1 MGRCAAIEAEDYYY
15 LSDAE
20 CDARKAPLCVLRDDA
35 EVVVATGETNYTYP
49 ALDPGFCRNWMVTG
63 QDEDGNGVFD
73 ETSEESSSDDEEM
86 SEDESGESQESSE
99 ESEEE
104 DEEEEDEE
112 EKGEEENEEEGAA
125 DENTREEGKETT
137 PVPSLGGDEDN
148 EEEGSSD
155 NDQETNSGS
164 GSGDGMPEDDEDM
177 EKEGSGFS
185 LWSPSKDVEYDVNDP
200 EDYEAVES
208 FFGNY

>member
-1 MGRCAAIEAEDYYY
+1 MGRCAAIQAEDYYY
-15 LSDAE
+15 LSDAD
-20 CDARKAPLCVLRDDA
+20 CDAHKAPLCVLRDDA

-63 QDEDGNGVFD
+63 QDKDGKGVFD

-86 SEDESGESQESSE
+86 SEDESSESQESSE
-99 ESEEE
+99 EIEE

-112 EKGEEENEEEGAA
+112 KGAEENEEEGAA
-125 DENTREEGKETT
+125 DENTSEEGKKNTS
-137 PVPSLGGDEDN
+137 VPSLGGDEDN
-148 EEEGSSD
+148 EEGASSD

-177 EKEGSGFS
+177 EKEGSGLS
-185 LWSPSKDVEYDVNDP
+185 LWSPPTNDEYDVNDP
-200 EDYEAVES
+200 EDYEAVEN